1 MCQQPGHGSRTLRML
16 EVATTE
22 LQRHVKRLHGCH
34 AEHQK
39 AVAVREEF
47 QGEVAWEGAVHVY
60 SLTDHPSATR
70 CYAWSSPVEGS
81 ENRRFYAVL
90 HTNSIDSPAKAVQ
103 AAIVSDFR
111 SET

>member
-1 MCQQPGHGSRTLRML
+1 MT

-22 LQRHVKRLHGCH
+22 LQRHVERLHGCC
-34 AEHQK
+34 AVYQK

-47 QGEVAWEGAVHVY
+47 QGEVAWEGVVHVY
-60 SLTDHPSATR
+60 SLSGQLSESS

-90 HTNSIDSPAKAVQ
+90 HTDRVDSPAKAVR
-103 AAIVSDFR
+103 AAIVSDHG
-111 SET
+111 SQA